1 MDKIPDLSNEELDSI
16 LTLVHKRFGYDFSD
30 YARASVRR
38 RVVAYMTRSSVPNA
52 VDLQY
57 NLINDDSCFPR
68 LLQYLTVNVTE
79 MFRDPLFY
87 KTLREKVLPQLASY
101 PFIKIWHAGCS
112 TGEEV
117 YSMAILLKEEGLLER
132 SKLYATDINSYV
144 LNKAKQGIFP
154 LRNMQEYTR
163 NYRSSGG
170 KEVFS
175 GYYTAKYDHVV
186 FDASLKKNM
195 VFALHNLASDGS
207 FNEFNLIICRN
218 VLIYFDKVLQQK
230 SVNLF
235 RQSLCLLGYL
245 GLGMKESLLFNEEKE
260 HFEQSDLKTKIYRR
274 IH

>member
-1 MDKIPDLSNEELDSI
+1 MDKIPDLSNEELATI

-30 YARASVRR
+30 YARVSVRR
-38 RVVAYMTRSSVPNA
+38 RVIAYMTRSSVRSA
-52 VDLQY
+52 ADLQY
-57 NLINDDSCFPR
+57 NLINDDACFPQ

-87 KTLREKVLPQLASY
+87 KTLRERVIPQLASY

-186 FDASLKKNM
+186 FDASLRKNM

-230 SVNLF
+230 SVHLF

-245 GLGMKESLLFNEEKE
+245 GLGTKESLLFNREKE
-260 HFEQSDLKTKIYRR
+260 HFEQIDFKSKIYRR
-274 IH
+274 IS